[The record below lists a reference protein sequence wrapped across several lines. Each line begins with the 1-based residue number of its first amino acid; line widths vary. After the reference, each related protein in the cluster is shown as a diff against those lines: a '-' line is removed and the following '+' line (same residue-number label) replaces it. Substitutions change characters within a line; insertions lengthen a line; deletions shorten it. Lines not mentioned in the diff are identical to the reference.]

1 MSNELVN
8 KLEAVGLQF
17 LRRMWKA
24 LRTEKKTNLEVLG
37 VTKSLIKAM
46 RKSQTF
52 MQHIHRR
59 GEIQKLAVCGKI
71 LDNKSKRRQR
81 KMFVASLNNNVS
93 NINFIKI
100 GDREDWTIMQVN
112 VFYRLNAQRRRRM
125 KYYHFVG
132 CREWYWAAKRRQIS
146 SKNM

>member
-1 MSNELVN
+1 
-8 KLEAVGLQF
+8 
-17 LRRMWKA
+17 
-24 LRTEKKTNLEVLG
+24 
-37 VTKSLIKAM
+37 
-46 RKSQTF
+46 
-52 MQHIHRR
+52 
-59 GEIQKLAVCGKI
+59 
-71 LDNKSKRRQR
+71 
-81 KMFVASLNNNVS
+81 MFVASLNNNVS

-112 VFYRLNAQRRRRM
+112 VFYRLNAQRRRRK